1 MPLPG
6 QGFHFTSLGLSCAET
21 LGPRAANLRQGRQA
35 AAGLTGG
42 SEPEPEPVTAGG
54 SEPVTAALRYILI

>member
-1 MPLPG
+1 MPLPE
-6 QGFHFTSLGLSCAET
+6 QGFHFTSLGLACAET

-42 SEPEPEPVTAGG
+42 SEPEPVTAGG